1 MTPKTK
7 IFAGLILLAFVS
19 RIVPHYPNFTAMG
32 ALAFYGAFSMKRLAV
47 TVTAVVATMMASDLI
62 INNLIYPTDT
72 FVFMYV
78 GSIYTYI
85 GFAAYSLIGHF
96 SKSNAKAGLGLVAGS
111 LVFFTISNLGVWAS
125 TTALYPDNA
134 AGLLAT
140 YIAAIPFYAPELLS
154 TALFSAVAY
163 GALSW
168 ITKAVKA

>member
-47 TVTAVVATMMASDLI
+47 TITAVVATMMASDLI
-62 INNLIYPTDT
+62 INNLIYPSDT

-111 LVFFTISNLGVWAS
+111 LVFFTISHLGVWAS

-163 GALSW
+163 GAFSW

>member
-1 MTPKTK
+1 MTAKTK
-7 IFAGLILLAFVS
+7 IFAGLIILAFVS

-32 ALAFYGAFSMKRLAV
+32 ALAFYGAFSMKRLAL
-47 TVTAVVATMMASDLI
+47 TITAVVATMMASDLI

-78 GSIYTYI
+78 GSVYTYL

-96 SKSNAKAGLGLVAGS
+96 SNGSAKAGLGLVAGS
-111 LVFFTISNLGVWAS
+111 LVFFAVSNFGVWAS
-125 TTALYPDNA
+125 VTSLYSENA

-154 TALFSAVAY
+154 TGLFSAVAY
-163 GALSW
+163 GAHRW
-168 ITKAVKA
+168 VTKLAKA